1 MKIKCESKNFMT
13 WITYLAEKYQNSN
26 NKNDPKVFVHLFF
39 FFCGEESS
47 LRKTD
52 GVFVMQHIFIYT
64 QGISVY
70 QVFFYEDIP
79 PTCGVQL

>member
-1 MKIKCESKNFMT
+1 MT
-13 WITYLAEKYQNSN
+13 LRYL
-26 NKNDPKVFVHLFF
+26 FIFFF

-47 LRKTD
+47 LRKSD

-70 QVFFYEDIP
+70 QVFFMKISPYVWGTIIDVTFTFLIIHFVAVFLL
-79 PTCGVQL
+79 CI